1 VEWNDTAVEY
11 PRVSC
16 IHELFEAQAER
27 TPESVA
33 VVCGQER
40 LTYGELNKRAN
51 QLAHHLQS
59 LGVGPEVLVGICVE
73 RNLQLVMGLLA
84 ILKAGGAYV
93 PLDSEY
99 PEERLRFTLK
109 DAAVHVVLT
118 QEKLLPL
125 IPASEA
131 RLVCLDAESFSAGDA
146 ANPQSAVGPL
156 NLAYVIYTSG
166 STGEPKGV
174 AIEHAS
180 TSSFLQ
186 WAMSAF
192 TREELSGVL
201 LSTSICFD
209 LSVFELFAPL
219 CVGGKVIVANNAL
232 DLSSLHSGDVT
243 LINTVPSA
251 MTELVRMRSIPASVT
266 TINLAGEPLANSLV
280 QAIYEQESVQAV
292 LNLYGPSEDTT
303 YSTYVRLNKG
313 ATAEPTIGRP
323 VANTE
328 AYLLDERLEP
338 VPIGVIGELYLGST
352 SLARGY
358 LNRSWLTAEKFIPHP
373 YSRTPGARLYRTGD
387 LARYQ
392 EDGTLQFLGRVD
404 NQVKLRGFRI
414 ELGEIEAALREVPEV
429 QEAVLKIW
437 EPEEEHKELVA
448 YVVAVE
454 QEGLVNKLRNHLKRK
469 LPGYMLPAEYVLLD
483 QLPLTPNGKVDRRAL
498 PRPDKLG
505 FEVKDTYVAPGNPI
519 EETVA
524 AIWSQVLR
532 RERIGVNDN
541 FFDAG
546 GHSLLITRVNARLFE
561 EFGVEIPLRE
571 LFEYPTI
578 AELAWLV
585 EERLLK
591 EVEAMSE
598 EEVQTLL

>member
-1 VEWNDTAVEY
+1 
-11 PRVSC
+11 
-16 IHELFEAQAER
+16 
-27 TPESVA
+27 
-33 VVCGQER
+33 
-40 LTYGELNKRAN
+40 
-51 QLAHHLQS
+51 
-59 LGVGPEVLVGICVE
+59 
-73 RNLQLVMGLLA
+73 
-84 ILKAGGAYV
+84 
-93 PLDSEY
+93 
-99 PEERLRFTLK
+99 
-109 DAAVHVVLT
+109 
-118 QEKLLPL
+118 
-125 IPASEA
+125 
-131 RLVCLDAESFSAGDA
+131 VCLDAEWERISAGDA
-146 ANPQSAVGPL
+146 QNPQSAVSPQ

-180 TSSFLQ
+180 TSSFLH

-192 TREELSGVL
+192 TRTELSGVL

-232 DLSSLHSGDVT
+232 DLPSLHSNDVT

-303 YSTYVRLNKG
+303 YSTYVRLQKG

-338 VPIGVIGELYLGST
+338 VPIGVIGELYLGSS

-358 LNRSWLTAEKFIPHP
+358 LKRSSLTAEKFIPHP
-373 YSRTPGARLYRTGD
+373 YSRKPGARLYKTGD
-387 LARYQ
+387 VARYN
-392 EDGTLQFLGRVD
+392 EDGTLQFLGRRD

-414 ELGEIEAALREVPEV
+414 ELGEIEAALRELPEV
-429 QEAVLKIW
+429 QEAVIKVW
-437 EPEEEHKELVA
+437 DEEDKELVA
-448 YVVAVE
+448 YVVAAAE
-454 QEGLVNKLRNHLKRK
+454 QEGLVNKLRSHLKRK
-469 LPGYMLPAEYVLLD
+469 LPGYMAPSEYVLLD

-498 PRPDKLG
+498 PRPDQLG
-505 FEVKDTYVAPGNPI
+505 AELKDTYVAPGNPI
-519 EETVA
+519 EETIA
-524 AIWSQVLR
+524 AIWSRVLR
-532 RERIGVNDN
+532 RERIGIHDN

-546 GHSLLITRVNARLFE
+546 GHSLLITRVNAQLFE
-561 EFGVEIPLRE
+561 EFGIEIPLRE
-571 LFEYPTI
+571 LFDYPTI
-578 AELAWLV
+578 AELSGLI
-585 EERLLK
+585 EGRLLK

-598 EEVQTLL
+598 QEVQALL